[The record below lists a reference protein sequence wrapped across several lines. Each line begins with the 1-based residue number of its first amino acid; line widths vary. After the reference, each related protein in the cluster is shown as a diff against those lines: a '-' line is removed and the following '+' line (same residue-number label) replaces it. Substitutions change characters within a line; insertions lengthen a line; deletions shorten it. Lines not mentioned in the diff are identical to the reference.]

1 VTTSVRPCT
10 THHQSI
16 LRGGLEHLPDA
27 LARLGTALDVAL
39 GANLLRNGETLGP
52 ADRSLVHPRE
62 VLDRL
67 GVVAQ
72 VLFAGDEDDRQS
84 LTKVED
90 LGDPL
95 HWVSRV

>member
-1 VTTSVRPCT
+1 
-10 THHQSI
+10 
-16 LRGGLEHLPDA
+16 
-27 LARLGTALDVAL
+27 L
-39 GANLLRNGETLGP
+39 GADLLRDSKTLGP
-52 ADRSLVHPRE
+52 ADGSLVHPRE

-84 LTKVED
+84 LAKVED

-95 HWVSRV
+95 RWVSRCGWRRLQELLSRTFSWTLSSESGESMAKQMRMTCESG

>member
-1 VTTSVRPCT
+1 
-10 THHQSI
+10 
-16 LRGGLEHLPDA
+16 LRDGK
-27 LARLGTALDVAL
+27 
-39 GANLLRNGETLGP
+39 TLGP
-52 ADRSLVHPRE
+52 ADGSLVHPRE

-84 LTKVED
+84 LAKVED

-95 HWVSRV
+95 RRVSRCG